1 MRIVPVLVCLLVA
14 LPACRRPKPTTTGM
28 PAPTPTHSEPEPEDD
43 EPAPAPPAPPPPP
56 AKPTSPAPT
65 AEAGFAFGLSHRDSM
80 NLCST
85 KATWRREGTNYA
97 CTAAVESPGFD
108 GTPVL
113 SFCDDRLCAIGIA
126 LTPSAPDWQAWD
138 QTFTKMRDALIAKHG
153 APVTVADQ
161 IPDDCKNEKF
171 QQCLEQ
177 GKAERELSWTWDTHV
192 TSLRMSRKKSGEG
205 PAAIRFVSKLTAAP
219 IPSAQ

>member
-1 MRIVPVLVCLLVA
+1 MRIVPLLVCLLVA
-14 LPACRRPKPTTTGM
+14 LPACRRQKPMTTGM
-28 PAPTPTHSEPEPEDD
+28 PAPTPTRSAPEPEED
-43 EPAPAPPAPPPPP
+43 EPEPAPPAPPPAP
-56 AKPTSPAPT
+56 A
-65 AEAGFAFGLSHRDSM
+65 M

-97 CTAAVESPGFD
+97 CTAVIESPGFD

-113 SFCDDRLCAIGIA
+113 SFCNDSLCAIGIA
-126 LTPSAPDWQAWD
+126 VTPSAPDWQTWD
-138 QTFTKMRDALIAKHG
+138 QSFTKMRDALIAKHG
-153 APVTVADQ
+153 QPVTVADQ

-205 PAAIRFVSKLTAAP
+205 PAAIRFVSKPTVAAAP
-219 IPSAQ
+219 AAQ